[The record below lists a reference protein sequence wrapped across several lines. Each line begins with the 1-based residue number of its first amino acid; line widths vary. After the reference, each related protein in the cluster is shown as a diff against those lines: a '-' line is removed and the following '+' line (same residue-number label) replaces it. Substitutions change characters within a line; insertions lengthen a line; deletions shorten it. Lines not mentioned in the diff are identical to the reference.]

1 MVILPIVSLKGG
13 VGKTTVALNFADLLA
28 NKGKT
33 LILDTDPQ
41 NSVAALLC
49 KDFDKGFAEYILDN
63 IDINELIQIS
73 NHNQNLHLV
82 PAGRNAILH
91 LEEFEKKVNAVRF
104 ESFLEDA
111 SKYYDYLVID
121 TPPTL
126 NEQNISI
133 LKIIDHFVI
142 VIKPEPASVA
152 SLALFFEF
160 FHKKGLANKYQVIIN
175 EMEANELCADFHTY
189 IQAITDNN
197 VLATIP
203 KDMEVINSQAQCI
216 PTTTLHPESIFA
228 TIMKEALE
236 KLGL

>member
-13 VGKTTVALNFADLLA
+13 VGKTTVALNFANLLA

-49 KDFDKGFAEYILDN
+49 KNFDKGFAEYILDD
-63 IDINELIQIS
+63 IDIKELIQIS

-82 PAGRNAILH
+82 PAGKNAILH
-91 LEEFEKKVNAVRF
+91 LEEFEKKMNTVHLK
-104 ESFLEDA
+104 SFLEEA
-111 SKYYDYLVID
+111 SKDYDYLVID

-133 LKIIDHFVI
+133 LKIIDFFII

-160 FHKKGLANKYQVIIN
+160 FHKKGLGNKYQVIIN
-175 EMEANELCADFHTY
+175 EMEANELYADFHTY

-197 VLATIP
+197 VLTTIP
-203 KDMEVINSQAQCI
+203 IDMQVADSQAQCI
-216 PTTTLHPESIFA
+216 PTTTLHPESVFS
-228 TIMKEALE
+228 TTMKEALE